1 MKNKATLDDGCNP
14 KLVAGAIFDGN
25 LEIPII
31 EKPSRFIIPSAI
43 VPFSRRNLVSDYNAA
58 VGFYEMDELFA
69 DVLIHPNNYIEDLS
83 RYAAVIS
90 PDCSLYRDAP
100 LSVQITNVYCNR
112 AIGSYYQRKGLYV
125 IPQVRWGSE
134 ATYTTKILPEKVAFL
149 GVEKHS
155 IVAIGTY
162 GCIQHKEDKYHFKAG
177 LEAML
182 ETLEPEVV
190 LVYGS
195 MPNSV
200 FGDYL
205 HTARFVQH
213 DNWTK
218 KIHGGEI

>member
-100 LSVQITNVYCNR
+100 LSVQITNVYRNR

-125 IPQVRWGSE
+125 IGSLLDL
-134 ATYTTKILPEKVAFL
+134 YRQGKITK
-149 GVEKHS
+149 
-155 IVAIGTY
+155 
-162 GCIQHKEDKYHFKAG
+162 
-177 LEAML
+177 
-182 ETLEPEVV
+182 ETA
-190 LVYGS
+190 LVSCVHYENMS
-195 MPNSV
+195 KR
-200 FGDYL
+200 L
-205 HTARFVQH
+205 AL
-213 DNWTK
+213 
-218 KIHGGEI
+218 